1 MRPLPTTLRTNGPIS
16 EFAISLFLS
25 RSLAL
30 ALTVS
35 RLYRSVY
42 SALWLNTRQFAFS
55 RLIVNDYTA
64 EQRLAEVNKAIQ
76 AVLLGG
82 QSYKL
87 GSRSV
92 TRADLALPR

>member
-1 MRPLPTTLRTNGPIS
+1 M
-16 EFAISLFLS
+16 
-25 RSLAL
+25 
-30 ALTVS
+30 
-35 RLYRSVY
+35 
-42 SALWLNTRQFAFS
+42 
-55 RLIVNDYTA
+55 NDYTA

-92 TRADLALPR
+92 TRADLALLRAMRNELEAELVSGESSMLLSDTFVAVFDSR

>member
-1 MRPLPTTLRTNGPIS
+1 M
-16 EFAISLFLS
+16 
-25 RSLAL
+25 
-30 ALTVS
+30 
-35 RLYRSVY
+35 
-42 SALWLNTRQFAFS
+42 
-55 RLIVNDYTA
+55 NDYTA

-92 TRADLALPR
+92 TRADPVSYTQEPNQPCKT

>member
-1 MRPLPTTLRTNGPIS
+1 M
-16 EFAISLFLS
+16 A
-25 RSLAL
+25 
-30 ALTVS
+30 
-35 RLYRSVY
+35 
-42 SALWLNTRQFAFS
+42 
-55 RLIVNDYTA
+55 NDYTT

-92 TRADLALPR
+92 TRADLSLLRSMRDDLEAQLESGTPSPLLSNTFVAIFDGR

>member
-1 MRPLPTTLRTNGPIS
+1 M
-16 EFAISLFLS
+16 
-25 RSLAL
+25 
-30 ALTVS
+30 
-35 RLYRSVY
+35 
-42 SALWLNTRQFAFS
+42 
-55 RLIVNDYTA
+55 NDYTA

-92 TRADLALPR
+92 TRADLALLRAMRNELEAELASVESSMLLSDTFVAVFDSR

>member
-1 MRPLPTTLRTNGPIS
+1 M
-16 EFAISLFLS
+16 
-25 RSLAL
+25 
-30 ALTVS
+30 
-35 RLYRSVY
+35 
-42 SALWLNTRQFAFS
+42 
-55 RLIVNDYTA
+55 NDYTA

-92 TRADLALPR
+92 TRADLGGRRAMRKELEAELASGESSMLLSDTFVAVFDSR